1 MKAEIVEGWPKE
13 NSIRIALSETD
24 ASQVNA
30 IRRALI
36 SDVPKLAI
44 TRVNISQGV
53 EEKDDGQ
60 ILESV
65 NVLPDEMLAHRL
77 AMIPVPTY
85 PEEKLDYFETCPVC
99 IEMVEAEKGCPQ
111 CQVLYSLNAQGPAP
125 DVEEDYITVYAGDL
139 KTISDPM
146 YDIKEEHRRIPITI
160 LSKGQYLE
168 LYAFATLG
176 RGSSHQKWSPVAGVG
191 FSGRNIVKLN
201 NAKKAETLF
210 SLNLKTT
217 DGRDINAKL
226 FGKDKTVE
234 DVNTVI
240 DLEKALH
247 QVGPGTGREADFDG
261 AISIEP
267 VDGSYVL
274 SYETD
279 GSLDPVTAF
288 NQAMNELS
296 NRFTGLNEEITSA
309 LK

>member
-1 MKAEIVEGWPKE
+1 VKAQIVEGWPKE
-13 NSIRIALSETD
+13 NSIRISLSETD

-53 EEKDDGQ
+53 VETEGQ

-85 PEEKLDYFETCPVC
+85 PEEKLDFFETCPVC
-99 IEMVEAEKGCPQ
+99 IDMVEAEKGCPQ
-111 CQVLYSLNAQGPAP
+111 CQVLYSLNIQGPAP
-125 DVEEDYITVYAGDL
+125 DAEEDHITVYAGDL
-139 KTISDPM
+139 TTISDPM
-146 YDIKEEHRRIPITI
+146 FDIKEEHRRIPITI

-176 RGSSHQKWSPVAGVG
+176 RGASHQKWSPVAGVG
-191 FSGRNIVKLN
+191 FSNRNVAKLN

-210 SLNLKTT
+210 ALGLKTS
-217 DGRDINAKL
+217 DGRDIDAKL
-226 FGKDKTVE
+226 FKNKQVD
-234 DVNTVI
+234 DVNTVM
-240 DLEKALH
+240 DLERALH
-247 QVGPGTGREADFDG
+247 QVGPGTGRDADFDG
-261 AISIEP
+261 AITLEQ
-267 VDGSYVL
+267 VEGEYVL

-279 GSLDPVTAF
+279 GSLDPVTVF
-288 NQAMNELS
+288 NLAMDELS
-296 NRFTGLNEEITSA
+296 NRFAGLNEEIGVA
-309 LK
+309 LN

>member
-13 NSIRIALSETD
+13 NSIRITLSETD

-53 EEKDDGQ
+53 VENDGQ

-77 AMIPVPTY
+77 AMLPVPTY
-85 PEEKLDYFETCPVC
+85 PEEKLDFFETCPVC

-111 CQVLYSLNAQGPAP
+111 CQVLYSLNIQGPAA
-125 DVEEDYITVYAGDL
+125 DAEEDYVTVYAGDL
-139 KTISDPM
+139 TTISDPM
-146 YDIKEEHRRIPITI
+146 FDIKEEHRRIPITI

-191 FSGRNIVKLN
+191 FSNRNVAKLN
-201 NAKKAETLF
+201 NTKKAETLF
-210 SLNLKTT
+210 ALNLKTS
-217 DGRDINAKL
+217 DGTTIDAKL
-226 FGKDKTVE
+226 FKNKKVE

-240 DLEKALH
+240 DLERALH

-267 VDGSYVL
+267 VDGSYIL

-288 NQAMNELS
+288 NLAMEELS
-296 NRFTGLNEEITSA
+296 NRFTGLNEEISSA